1 MAGEK
6 RPPASGDD
14 GSVDVEALFEDL
26 FEEAPATDPT
36 VPALDEEV
44 TLEVPAAAAAAGIN
58 PRTDVESEVESE
70 PEAEL
75 PALFAPL
82 LPEMEPEIWQAGIQA
97 LVTVPER
104 ADPPATSHD
113 EWMEE
118 ARLFQTESGSAETPV
133 LAAGLLTA
141 AARAAE
147 VAGEVAEAASGYD
160 EALAR
165 APTAPDALRAR
176 ARLAESVGDIDEAHA
191 LWARLAISAGTAEER
206 AFYGA
211 LSAEWTLAR
220 RGALPAVAVDAI
232 PAGAARALA
241 VAEEALRGGT
251 PAGAAAALAAAGRVL
266 GGGFGAAF
274 LEQAGRFSVVAR
286 DAASA
291 ASYRAAARKL
301 DLKTD
306 LRTDPT
312 VNPTS
317 GASLLG
323 RLREVARL
331 DARSAGTKTDRT
343 GRIGQVGQVGK
354 TGETGELDQILA
366 ALPAGS
372 AMAQAVGRWA
382 AARARRRGDAA
393 GALALMT
400 GLGATT
406 AAAARDRID
415 LEVLANRALDEASL
429 ARLRESSKAPAAAA
443 NLLWIEAGDL
453 VRRGEQAAA
462 AALLARAIEEHADAV
477 PLALLAE
484 EIAAATDDPAL
495 EAATLDLWLRGDPAR
510 RAEAALALAAAREA
524 TGSGLDARG
533 ALQTAV
539 ESAPESACFW
549 IAAASDARAGRRG
562 DAAAALGFGA
572 EVWEASS
579 LAPGLRAAAAVKFG
593 PSDPARALAA
603 LGGAGDG
610 ALSDAAFALGASAV
624 ARLAERAGDRAAFEA
639 ALDADEA
646 ITRDPAQQAWLAL
659 RRASSIP
666 SSATGSGSEADGEAR
681 VRSLERALE
690 VVAGHPLALGLYL
703 AEPGV
708 DAAAAAAA
716 MARVGSASPGISA
729 FSRTM
734 ALTAASTLALSGDRE
749 GALRCAMEILASAPA
764 DPEARSAVAR
774 TAAALGGEVGL
785 RALAGLVVAPAGRD
799 DALSLAVM
807 EARIEAGSPEAASE
821 EALRIVG
828 DGRFGADA
836 RRAGVRINV
845 AGAVPFARGLFAEPL
860 DRAAAESRAATAA
873 IVDAASA
880 GRWEDLVA
888 ALAGTPPHEAVASAG
903 TLAFASLVAEG
914 HGDDAAA
921 DRLAE
926 AAVRA
931 DDAAAP
937 LPTLT
942 LARVAAST
950 ADSAVRSRALTA
962 ATARLGTAESDR
974 RSAAAALAERA
985 RLAEAA
991 GDPAAAAESWRAS
1004 LAAEPTFL
1012 PAARALRI
1020 AAARTGNS
1028 AATSGASET
1037 EAACLLVPA
1046 HRVRAL
1052 LLSAALALEA
1062 SPSERERS
1070 LGLLRAALTVDPAH
1084 DAAFERLRA
1093 LLTDLDDAPA
1103 LAAAL
1108 AARIEVAGNPFEVT
1122 SLRLTRAD
1130 VLAGS
1135 LGDWGAAREE
1145 LEAVLRRQPEHA
1157 RALQRLSELL
1167 WGRESWGEAGEIYL
1181 RRAVVERDPAT
1192 LRGIFLRLGEIYSS
1206 RVPDPKR
1213 AAAAYERVLTVDD
1226 DNLEALRALSDL
1238 TVAEGDARRSLPIIE
1253 RLAAREPDAARRH
1266 KTRIR
1271 LGEILMQ
1278 TGDLRR
1284 SGAELRRVV
1293 DEAPRDLA
1301 AVGALA
1307 QLLDRARDQPG
1318 RRGVLDRA
1326 VRLHRQDL
1334 TGHAGTGVQLETLRA
1349 LATLQTARERHHA
1362 ALAAAQLVAALGA
1375 GMKEGVRAASRP
1387 GRSLAALRRPE
1398 VDDRLFSSDLP
1409 PGIRQLLRQLG
1420 PLLRPSGQELAQRL
1434 ARHGVN
1440 KADRK
1445 TRGTPPRPLFDAV
1458 AVELGVGEFDLY
1470 VKTLPASAGPIA
1482 LRAEPGSP
1490 PAIIIGAPIEELGPG
1505 AMRFAA
1511 ARTLHLTST
1520 NLDTIL
1526 AVSPEE
1532 AGALLVGI
1540 IRQFV
1545 PDYEHTEVRESL
1557 IAPEMARAE
1566 RAIPRK
1572 LKPQVMPFA
1581 VESAGAFDLGALY
1594 AATRDAANA
1603 VGLLAAGDLPA
1614 ALSVILEISG
1624 TVLAAPGT
1632 GGPGLTLEAVR
1643 GNPEAMALLQFAVS
1657 DEFDDLARELES

>member
-1 MAGEK
+1 MAGER
-6 RPPASGDD
+6 RPPAPGDD
-14 GSVDVEALFEDL
+14 GSVEVEASFEDL
-26 FEEAPATDPT
+26 FDEAPPTDPT
-36 VPALDEEV
+36 VPALEEEV
-44 TLEVPAAAAAAGIN
+44 TLEVPVAAAAAGIN
-58 PRTDVESEVESE
+58 PKAEAETESEI
-70 PEAEL
+70 EAEA
-75 PALFAPL
+75 PAFFAPI
-82 LPEMEPEIWQAGIQA
+82 LPEMEAEIWQAGIQA

-104 ADPPATSHD
+104 TDPPATSHD
-113 EWMEE
+113 EWLEE
-118 ARLFQTESGSAETPV
+118 ARLFQMESNSAETPV

-147 VAGEVAEAASGYD
+147 VAGEAAEAANGYD

-176 ARLAESVGDIDEAHA
+176 ARLAESTGDIDEAHA
-191 LWARLAISAGTAEER
+191 LWARLAMSAGTAEER

-220 RGALPAVAVDAI
+220 RGALPAVAGDAI

-241 VAEEALRGGT
+241 VVEESLRGGT
-251 PAGAAAALAAAGRVL
+251 PAAAAAAFAAAGRAL

-274 LEQAGRFSVVAR
+274 LDQAARFSV
-286 DAASA
+286 AASDAVSA
-291 ASYRAAARKL
+291 AAYRTAARKL
-301 DLKTD
+301 D
-306 LRTDPT
+306 PT
-312 VNPTS
+312 RNPTS
-317 GASLLG
+317 GESLLG
-323 RLREVARL
+323 RLREAAWTERRGGGKSDKAGKPGEVSDL
-331 DARSAGTKTDRT
+331 D
-343 GRIGQVGQVGK
+343 
-354 TGETGELDQILA
+354 EILA
-366 ALPAGS
+366 ALPPGS
-372 AMAQAVGRWA
+372 ALAQAVGRWA
-382 AARARRRGDAA
+382 AARARRRGDVA
-393 GALALMT
+393 GALALLT
-400 GLGATT
+400 RLGATT
-406 AAAARDRID
+406 AAAARDRLD
-415 LEVLANRALDEASL
+415 LEVLASGVLDDESL
-429 ARLRESSKAPAAAA
+429 ARLRESATAPAAVA

-453 VRRGEQAAA
+453 VRRGEHEAAA
-462 AALLARAIEEHADAV
+462 GLLAQGIAEHADAV

-510 RAEAALALAAAREA
+510 RVEAALALAVTLEA
-524 TGSGLDARG
+524 TGSGLNARA

-539 ESAPESACFW
+539 ESAPESASFW

-572 EVWEASS
+572 EVWESSS
-579 LAPGLRAAAAVKFG
+579 LVPGLRAAAAVKLAPG
-593 PSDPARALAA
+593 DPARALAA
-603 LGGAGDG
+603 LGGAADG
-610 ALSDAAFALGASAV
+610 ALSEAALALGPLAV
-624 ARLAERAGDRAAFEA
+624 ARLAERAGDRATFEA
-639 ALDADEA
+639 ALAAAETV
-646 ITRDPAQQAWLAL
+646 TRDPAQQAWLAL
-659 RRASSIP
+659 SRASSIP
-666 SSATGSGSEADGEAR
+666 RAANEPGDEADGEAR
-681 VRSLERALE
+681 VRALARALE
-690 VVAGHPLALGLYL
+690 VVARHPLALGLYL

-716 MARVGSASPGISA
+716 MARVGAASPQISA

-734 ALTAASTLALSGDRE
+734 ALAAVSTLALSGDRE
-749 GALRCAMEILASAPA
+749 GALSCATEILAAAPA
-764 DPEARSAVAR
+764 DPEARSAVGR
-774 TAAALGGEVGL
+774 TGAALGGEGGL
-785 RALAGLVVAPAGRD
+785 RALAGLPVAPEAHD
-799 DALSLAVM
+799 EALSLAVA
-807 EARIEAGSPEAASE
+807 EARIASGSAEAASE
-821 EALRIVG
+821 ALRALG

-836 RRAGVRINV
+836 RRAGARLEMPAV
-845 AGAVPFARGLFAEPL
+845 APLPRGLFAEPPEQ
-860 DRAAAESRAATAA
+860 AAAEARAAVAA

-880 GRWEDLVA
+880 DRWEDLVA
-888 ALAGTPPHEAVASAG
+888 ALAGAPPHEAAATAG
-903 TLAFASLVAEG
+903 TLALASLVAEG
-914 HGDDAAA
+914 HGDETAA

-937 LPTLT
+937 LPGLT
-942 LARVAAST
+942 LARVV
-950 ADSAVRSRALTA
+950 DSAADTAIRSRALTA
-962 ATARLGTAESDR
+962 ATARLGAAESDR

-985 RLAEAA
+985 RLEEAA
-991 GDPAAAAESWRAS
+991 GEPAAAAESWRAS

-1020 AAARTGNS
+1020 VAARTGDS

-1052 LLSAALALEA
+1052 LLSAALAGEA
-1062 SPSERERS
+1062 NPPERERS
-1070 LGLLRAALTVDPAH
+1070 LGLLRAALAVEPAH

-1093 LLTDLDDAPA
+1093 LLTELDDAPA

-1108 AARIEVAGNPFEVT
+1108 AARIEVAVNPFEVT

-1130 VLAGS
+1130 VLAGT

-1157 RALQRLSELL
+1157 RALERLSELL
-1167 WGRESWGEAGEIYL
+1167 WSREAWGEAGEIYL

-1213 AAAAYERVLTVDD
+1213 AAAAYERVLGVDA

-1238 TVAEGDARRSLPIIE
+1238 TIADGDVKRALPVTE
-1253 RLAAREPDAARRH
+1253 RLVAREPDAARRH

-1284 SGAELRRVV
+1284 AGVELRRVV
-1293 DEAPRDLA
+1293 DESPRDLA

-1307 QLLDRARDQPG
+1307 QLLDRARDQAG
-1318 RRGVLDRA
+1318 RRTVLDRA

-1334 TGHAGTGVQLETLRA
+1334 TGLTGLAGSAGTGGVQLETLRA
-1349 LATLQTARERHHA
+1349 LALLMSARERPHA
-1362 ALAAAQLVAALGA
+1362 ALAAAQLVAAVGG
-1375 GMKEGVRAASRP
+1375 GMKEGVRGASRP

-1398 VDDRLFSSDLP
+1398 IDDRVFSSEAIP

-1420 PLLRPSGQELAQRL
+1420 PLLRPSGQELVQRL
-1434 ARHGVN
+1434 GRQGVA
-1440 KADRK
+1440 KADR
-1445 TRGTPPRPLFDAV
+1445 RMRNVPPRPLFDAV
-1458 AVELGVGEFDLY
+1458 AAELGAGDFELY
-1470 VKTLPASAGPIA
+1470 VKARSGAAGPIP

-1490 PAIIIGAPIEELGPG
+1490 PAIIIGAELEQLGP
-1505 AMRFAA
+1505 AALRFAA
-1511 ARTLHLTST
+1511 ARALRLTST
-1520 NLDTIL
+1520 NLDAIL
-1526 AVSPEE
+1526 AGSPGE

-1545 PDYEHTEVRESL
+1545 PDYEHAEVPANL

-1581 VESAGAFDLGALY
+1581 VESAGPFDLGALY
-1594 AATRDAANA
+1594 AATRDAANV

-1614 ALSVILEISG
+1614 ALSVILEVSG
-1624 TVLAAPGT
+1624 PRSRRTRAHARGGREPTPRRWPCCSSPSRTSSMTSRARWSRSAP
-1632 GGPGLTLEAVR
+1632 A
-1643 GNPEAMALLQFAVS
+1643 
-1657 DEFDDLARELES
+1657 